1 MSISRQYAEPAVR
14 GYSVTHPPGTAV
26 LPVEA
31 GWDQLL
37 YAASGAMTVTISTG
51 SWIIPQ
57 HRALW
62 IPDNQAAAVSHR
74 SRVAVRSLYFASSA
88 QASRVLPCRPRAM
101 TISRFCRELL
111 VHTVRCC
118 PLDLDEPV
126 HAALLTVLL
135 DQLRGQPEVPL
146 WLPRPTDPRAAAFAL
161 AAAGDPT
168 ADTGRVAQRV
178 GASRRTLER
187 IFVAETGMSLGA
199 WRRRAHILGS
209 LDLLATGASVT
220 AAGIAAG
227 YGTPSAYVTAFQREL
242 GVTPGQ
248 FVRL

>member
-1 MSISRQYAEPAVR
+1 MR

-26 LPVEA
+26 LPIEP

-37 YAASGAMTVTISTG
+37 YAASGAMKVTIPTG

-62 IPDNQAAAVSHR
+62 IPDNQPAAVSHR
-74 SRVAVRSLYFASSA
+74 SRVAVRSLYFAASA
-88 QASRVLPCRPRAM
+88 HASQPLPGGPRAM
-101 TISRFCRELL
+101 SVSRFFRELL
-111 VHTVRCC
+111 VHAVRCC
-118 PLDLDEPV
+118 PLHLDDPV

-135 DQLRGQPEVPL
+135 DQLREQPEARL
-146 WLPRPTDPRAAAFAL
+146 WLPIPTDLRAVDFAET
-161 AAAGDPT
+161 ATANPT
-168 ADTGRVAQRV
+168 ADTNVLAHQV
-178 GASRRTLER
+178 GTSRRTLER
-187 IFVAETGMSLGA
+187 IFAAETGMSLGA

-209 LDLLATGASVT
+209 LDPLAAGASVT

-242 GVTPGQ
+242 GVTPRQ
-248 FVRL
+248 FIQR